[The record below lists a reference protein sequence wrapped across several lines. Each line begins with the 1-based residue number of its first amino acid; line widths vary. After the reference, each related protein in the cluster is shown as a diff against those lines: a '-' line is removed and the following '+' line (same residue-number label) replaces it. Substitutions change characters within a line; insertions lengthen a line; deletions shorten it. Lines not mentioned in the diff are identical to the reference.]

1 MLKEINQC
9 RKEQH
14 NCLVQRYMSGKKQDI
29 LSTAEWVVVFEVFG
43 RHKSIWKYWYGEGA
57 KGRRKLKTGF
67 ESLLYWREE
76 TLNLGTTENEETR

>member
-1 MLKEINQC
+1 M
-9 RKEQH
+9 
-14 NCLVQRYMSGKKQDI
+14 
-29 LSTAEWVVVFEVFG
+29 VVFEVFG